1 MILKKIWDGFTSRM
15 YGFWLNEDRAVD
27 SLVIDDGTDHTISG
41 DAAIYP
47 ALAPLRVVLDAT
59 LPGGLHGQ
67 HCEDSA
73 YCDVAQQAAA
83 TAAETKK
90 GLTLKNNITRLA
102 LLLVFSS
109 AALTQTIAVPMPIS
123 NTTVN
128 SAALP
133 SITIG
138 AGPSWTRGG
147 TYAASADVDIALHIG
162 TGNWYSWSTVSTP
175 VTTLPVGP
183 TPIASTITTGGAW
196 IAAQS
201 PTGSV
206 SLITIVQAG
215 FSTVQATSTTAPAF
229 TGSIG
234 VAFRLGKKPIWIM
247 PYAKASNTSTGTSG
261 ALATAVFQPGVMV
274 LYGFGGK

>member
-1 MILKKIWDGFTSRM
+1 MKTLIVSML
-15 YGFWLNEDRAVD
+15 
-27 SLVIDDGTDHTISG
+27 ISG
-41 DAAIYP
+41 LAFGQIAI
-47 ALAPLRVVLDAT
+47 PL
-59 LPGGLHGQ
+59 
-67 HCEDSA
+67 
-73 YCDVAQQAAA
+73 
-83 TAAETKK
+83 
-90 GLTLKNNITRLA
+90 
-102 LLLVFSS
+102 
-109 AALTQTIAVPMPIS
+109 PIV

-133 SITIG
+133 SITMG
-138 AGPSWTRGG
+138 AGPTWTRGS
-147 TYAASADVDIALHIG
+147 TYPLSADVDVAIHVG

-175 VTTLPVGP
+175 VATVSAGSAPL
-183 TPIASTITTGGAW
+183 ASTITTGGAW

-234 VAFRLGKKPIWIM
+234 VAFKLGKKPIWIM
-247 PYAKASNTSTGTSG
+247 PYAKASNASTGTGG